1 MLVAPRTP
9 VVYSTGLDYTLSPVH
24 GIDRIV
30 PSSCM
35 ASVDCEQLI
44 IVGASI
50 LGIQRLSIGEGY
62 LFPWGRSLLEV
73 FPNGVSF
80 PYGGRVEAF

>member
-1 MLVAPRTP
+1 M
-9 VVYSTGLDYTLSPVH
+9 VYSTGLDYTLSPVH

-50 LGIQRLSIGEGY
+50 LGIQRLSIGEG
-62 LFPWGRSLLEV
+62 GRPLLEV
-73 FPNGVSF
+73 FPDGVSF